1 MNYLKI
7 LTRSGSVILVIKLAR
22 KISYAFKQYNTFFFL
37 ENNLGDISILYWA
50 KTYRCYLLYVY
61 D

>member
-7 LTRSGSVILVIKLAR
+7 LTCSGSIILVIKLAW
-22 KISYAFKQYNTFFFL
+22 KISYAFKQYNTFSFL
-37 ENNLGDISILYWA
+37 ENNLGDISILYWD
-50 KTYRCYLLYVY
+50 KTYMCYLFYVY